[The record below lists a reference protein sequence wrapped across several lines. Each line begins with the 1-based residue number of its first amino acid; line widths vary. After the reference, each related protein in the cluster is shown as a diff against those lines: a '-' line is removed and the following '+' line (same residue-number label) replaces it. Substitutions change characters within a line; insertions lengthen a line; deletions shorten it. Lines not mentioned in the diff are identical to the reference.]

1 MSFFSEQSDAL
12 LCDWLTSSTWHI
24 DKPSENAKFYR
35 FAAMLM
41 QEAGQPDIREVRCTL
56 QEAAQ
61 RWATDYT
68 ARGGDVRIASLCE
81 HLQVL
86 YDFFG
91 AVHSPAPPQ
100 AEHPQPQPLLLNPP
114 DTSMPLQ
121 KISSVAVAPALV
133 LQAKL
138 AKESAPSILQD
149 TPRLPKQRN
158 VRKKTEV
165 QQEHSEVTEIQ
176 QEHSEVD
183 ASYSSERWK
192 QFWPEVVRLHTLLLE
207 RRGEPPPP
215 RIAADD
221 PKAIHAE
228 MGRWAE
234 EVLKAT
240 EVTGAEK
247 RDLIGRVIEKVI
259 LPDQRIEGSTIT
271 IKWLK

>member
-1 MSFFSEQSDAL
+1 MNFFSEQSDAL
-12 LCDWLTSSTWHI
+12 LRDWLTSPTWHI
-24 DKPSENAKFYR
+24 DKPSENAKFYC
-35 FAAMLM
+35 FAARLM
-41 QEAGQPDIREVRCTL
+41 QEAGQPDIREVRSTL

-61 RWATDYT
+61 EWATEYT
-68 ARGGDVRIASLCE
+68 ARGGDDRITHLYG

-91 AVHSPAPPQ
+91 AVHGIAPPH
-100 AEHPQPQPLLLNPP
+100 AVRPQHQPLLPSP
-114 DTSMPLQ
+114 SDTLGLLQ
-121 KISSVAVAPALV
+121 ELPSVDVASAPVRQEKLAEVSAPAM
-133 LQAKL
+133 
-138 AKESAPSILQD
+138 PQD
-149 TPRLPKQRN
+149 IPRLPKPRK
-158 VRKKTEV
+158 VRQKAEV
-165 QQEHSEVTEIQ
+165 QQDY
-176 QEHSEVD
+176 SEVD
-183 ASYSSERWK
+183 NSPSSERWK

-207 RRGEPPPP
+207 RRGEPSPP

-247 RDLIGRVIEKVI
+247 RDLIGRVIDKVI
-259 LPDQRIEGSTIT
+259 LPDNRIEGSTVT